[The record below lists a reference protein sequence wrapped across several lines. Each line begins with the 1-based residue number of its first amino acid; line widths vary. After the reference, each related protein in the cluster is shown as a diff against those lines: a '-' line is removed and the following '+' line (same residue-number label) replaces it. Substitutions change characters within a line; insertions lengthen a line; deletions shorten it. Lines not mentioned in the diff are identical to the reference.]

1 MTNALNQNKG
11 GGEIHPSPSL
21 SLRAA
26 AKLNL
31 HLSIL
36 GRRTDGYH
44 LLNMVMIKLSLADQ
58 INLIRRDGHGINL
71 TIQGADLPTGRDNL
85 IVKAAED
92 FYNATEI
99 ERGVEM
105 TLQKHIPVA
114 AGLGG
119 GSSDAA
125 ATLKGLN
132 ELYGS
137 PLTQNELFN
146 LGLALGA
153 DVPFFLFSGST
164 AFVEGI
170 GERISPAPA
179 LPTTHFLLVNPGW
192 PLSTAWVYNNYKLEL
207 TIKPKKLI
215 PSSLNESSFTINRV
229 LHNDLESVVLP
240 QYPEVEKIK
249 SLLVAEGASGALMS
263 GSGPT
268 VFGVFSRKRDSEQ
281 ARERMIVLGQGQWIV
296 ILAHNI

>member
-1 MTNALNQNKG
+1 MKDGHINLL
-11 GGEIHPSPSL
+11 PSL
-21 SLRAA
+21 SLSAA

-31 HLSIL
+31 HLSVI
-36 GRRTDGYH
+36 GRRPDGYH
-44 LLNMVMIKLSLADQ
+44 LLNMIMIKLSLADQ
-58 INLIRRDGHGINL
+58 INLIRRNGHGINL
-71 TIQGADLPTGRDNL
+71 TIQGADLPRGRDNL

-92 FYNATEI
+92 FYKATGI
-99 ERGVEM
+99 EPGVEIS
-105 TLQKHIPVA
+105 LVKNIPVA

-125 ATLKGLN
+125 AMLKGLN
-132 ELYGS
+132 ELHGS
-137 PLTQNELFN
+137 LLNQDELFK

-164 AFVEGI
+164 ALVEGI
-170 GERISPAPA
+170 GERISPGPD
-179 LPTTHFLLVNPGW
+179 LPTSHFLLVNPGW
-192 PLSTAWVYNNYKLEL
+192 PLATAWVYNNFKLEL

-268 VFGVFSRKRDSEQ
+268 VFGVFNRKHDAEQ